1 MATLNMKITT
11 MNPQT
16 TVNLE
21 LSDEDSKC
29 IDPENVR
36 KLYKAMVEDVLG
48 NRTLT
53 EFKDGEV
60 DIKIC
65 NTDIPID
72 EENV

>member
-1 MATLNMKITT
+1 
-11 MNPQT
+11 MNPKT

-36 KLYKAMVEDVLG
+36 QLFKAMVQEVLG
-48 NRTLT
+48 TRTLT

-60 DIKIC
+60 DIKVNREPESSIFGEK
-65 NTDIPID
+65 NLV
-72 EENV
+72 N